1 MRVYIPIVTGRGA
14 ATIQQGICPKIAGSS
29 MRNAVALPALA
40 CLNAQHLFCLVVVVQ
55 MVWLAQHIIVP
66 VVGRIIRH
74 KKYVRAAQQ
83 VEVTVL
89 VHTHIRQIVI
99 TVTNN
104 KNGADAPFFYS
115 ANVPTDIVIRRI
127 PLLIDFSL
135 FTRARII
142 SPV

>member
-1 MRVYIPIVTGRGA
+1 MQWRCLRWRVSAHNSAQIV
-14 ATIQQGICPKIAGSS
+14 
-29 MRNAVALPALA
+29 
-40 CLNAQHLFCLVVVVQ
+40 FFLVVVVQ
-55 MVWLAQHIIVP
+55 MVGLAQRIIVP
-66 VVGRIIRH
+66 MVGRMIRH
-74 KKYVRAAQQ
+74 KKYVRAARQ
-83 VEVTVL
+83 VAATVL
-89 VHTHIRQIVI
+89 VHTHIRRIVI